1 MIEKTISGLKL
12 LLFDSLAPYGDL
24 MHAVTTRI
32 GGVSP
37 PPFHS
42 LNLGTG
48 TADSA
53 ENIEENYRR
62 LARALGFNLSSV
74 ITSHQVHGDRIA
86 HIDSIP
92 DGRGQFPRA
101 HAFDGYDA
109 FITDKAGIV
118 LMVRVADCVPV
129 ILYDPAA
136 HIVALVHA
144 GWRGTLA
151 SIVLKTAEAMM
162 RTYGCRPQTIQAA
175 IGPAI
180 GPCCFSVQPDVA
192 ELFHSRFG
200 LDCPYIHRASG
211 SIRIDLAGLNRMQ
224 LLDAGLLPEHIELSG
239 MCTACN
245 LHLFFS
251 HRGEQG
257 KTGRFV
263 LCAGL
268 RA

>member
-1 MIEKTISGLKL
+1 MIENNVSGLKL
-12 LLFDSLAPYGDL
+12 LLFENIAPFAGL

-37 PPFHS
+37 PPYHS

-48 TADSA
+48 TGDA
-53 ENIEENYRR
+53 EANILTNYT
-62 LARALGFNLSSV
+62 LLGRALDFDLQTV
-74 ITSHQVHGDRIA
+74 VTSHQVHGSRIA
-86 HIDSIP
+86 VVEDVPCSAV
-92 DGRGQFPRA
+92 RFPRA
-101 HAFDGYDA
+101 HALDGYDGLL
-109 FITDKAGIV
+109 TEQPGVV
-118 LMVRVADCVPV
+118 LMIRIADCVPI
-129 ILYDPAA
+129 ILYEPDRNML
-136 HIVALVHA
+136 ALAHA

-151 SIVLKTAEAMM
+151 SIAEKTVGEML
-162 RTYGCRPQTIQAA
+162 RRGCRADRIYAG

-180 GPCCFSVQPDVA
+180 GPCCFSVQSNTAD
-192 ELFHSRFG
+192 RFRSSFG
-200 LDCPYIHRASG
+200 KGCPALHQAAAG
-211 SIRIDLAGLNRMQ
+211 ARIDLPELNRLQLLRAGIPPDHIECAGL
-224 LLDAGLLPEHIELSG
+224 
-239 MCTACN
+239 CTACS